1 MGGGRGLLRNGWC
14 LAAVLVL
21 TAPAALAETT
31 TPRQFPTYLATP
43 LLDHDAVALPYAAPS
58 HRSDK
63 AAEQVEP
70 GKFQKNGLPAK
81 SLDTIDLGGK
91 STLRLDM
98 TETNT
103 RAAADIPD
111 YTNVI
116 VPLAPGKKR
125 ETPRYFG
132 LKLSAPTH

>member
-1 MGGGRGLLRNGWC
+1 MGGGSRVLRTGWC

-21 TAPAALAETT
+21 TAPAALAEPS
-31 TPRQFPTYLATP
+31 TPRQFPSYLAKS
-43 LLDHDAVALPYAAPS
+43 LLDHDAVALPYAAPR
-58 HRSDK
+58 HVTGK
-63 AAEQVEP
+63 AAEHVDP
-70 GKFQKNGLPAK
+70 GRFHKGGLPAQ

-91 STLRLDM
+91 STLRLDV